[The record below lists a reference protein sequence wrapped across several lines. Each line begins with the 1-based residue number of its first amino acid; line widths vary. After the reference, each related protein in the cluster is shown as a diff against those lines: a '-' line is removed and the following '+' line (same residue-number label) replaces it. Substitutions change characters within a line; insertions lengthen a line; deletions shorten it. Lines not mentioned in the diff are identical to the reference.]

1 MNASGQPRGVERLP
15 LLALILSSVLLAF
28 GPVLVRLADVGPVS
42 AAFWRMALA
51 APVLLLVAGWAQ
63 RGRGLRLVA
72 LPWGLAILSGL
83 FFAADLAT
91 WHMGIV
97 RTSVANAT
105 LFGNTAAF
113 MLAGWSILVKGQHPG
128 AGTLK
133 ALTLALAGT
142 LLLLGT
148 SAQLSPEHLAGD
160 ALSLMGAAFYTGYL
174 IVVMGLRDRLP
185 TSVVLAMS
193 TLASV
198 VFLLPA
204 ALLEPGS
211 IWPADWR
218 PVVTLAITSQL
229 VGQGL
234 MVFASGRLPA
244 PVIGVGLLVQPMVS
258 AVAGWLLFGEVLG
271 PAELAGAAMVLAA
284 LVLIRR

>member
-1 MNASGQPRGVERLP
+1 MNASAHPVGFGRLP
-15 LLALILSSVLLAF
+15 LAALILSSVLLAF

-51 APVLLLVAGWAQ
+51 APVLLLAAGWAQ
-63 RGRGLRLVA
+63 RGRGLRLKA

-83 FFAADLAT
+83 FFAADLAA

-113 MLAGWSILVKGQHPG
+113 MLAGWSILVQGRHPG

-133 ALTLALAGT
+133 ALALALAGT
-142 LLLLGT
+142 LLLLGS
-148 SAQLSPEHLAGD
+148 SAQLSPRQLAGD
-160 ALSLMGAAFYTGYL
+160 ALSLMAAAFYTGYL
-174 IVVMGLRDRLP
+174 IVVMGLRGRLP

-193 TLASV
+193 TMASV
-198 VFLLPA
+198 AFLLPA
-204 ALLEPGS
+204 ALVEPGS
-211 IWPADWR
+211 VWPTDWR
-218 PVVTLAITSQL
+218 PVAALAITSQL
-229 VGQGL
+229 AGQGL

-244 PVIGVGLLVQPMVS
+244 PVIGVGLLVQPTVS

-271 PAELAGAAMVLAA
+271 PPQLAGAAMVLVA
-284 LVLIRR
+284 LGLIRR

>member
-63 RGRGLRLVA
+63 RGRGLRLAA

-133 ALTLALAGT
+133 ALALALAGT

-211 IWPADWR
+211 IWPVDWR

>member
-1 MNASGQPRGVERLP
+1 MNASDHSGRVERGP
-15 LLALILSSVLLAF
+15 LAALILSSVLLAF

-63 RGRGLRLVA
+63 RGRGLRLAA

-133 ALTLALAGT
+133 ALALALAGT

-271 PAELAGAAMVLAA
+271 SAELAGAAMVLAA